1 MNIFWNIFETLVTVF
16 EAFVAMRFVLKFQ
29 GYNFSITSAKL
40 KYIYISLGYAALTTV
55 LTYFVPYEGIL
66 GIIYVIFLFIISLM
80 FTESKIITKVFVSV
94 VTVLISLAVAT
105 AITGAFSATFNK
117 PLSEIFFE
125 MSWVRLVCVILGQML
140 KVFAYDVILKVTQS
154 PKIRMNKKEW
164 ALILA
169 IFGLSFISIALVQTA
184 AIKTNAHSEI
194 FLAAELC
201 SIIIV
206 VVCFYMT
213 VLLNKTQHES
223 ERLRTIAQQEEFRVQ
238 YAENI
243 KKQYEE
249 ISQVRHDMKQTH
261 SVVLS
266 LLMESKSDEAI
277 EYMQKAARKIS
288 EFDVVIDVGNDFV
301 NAILKAK
308 LIEAKRNGIT
318 VICSADKN
326 ATGIDEVDLC
336 NLLGNLLDNA
346 IEACEKCCYRQRV
359 IEIKL
364 LVCNDKYL
372 LEVENT
378 AVENALQNN
387 TQLST
392 TKKDTARHGY
402 GVKSIRSIAEKYNG
416 MVNFSQV
423 GDRFRS
429 TVVLSIHE

>member
-94 VTVLISLAVAT
+94 VTVLISLAVAA

-140 KVFAYDVILKVTQS
+140 KVFAYDVILKATQS

-169 IFGLSFISIALVQTA
+169 IFGLSFISISLVQTA
-184 AIKTNAHSEI
+184 AIKTNDHSEI

-249 ISQVRHDMKQTH
+249 ISQVRHDMKQTN

-266 LLMESKSDEAI
+266 LLMESKYDEAI
-277 EYMQKAARKIS
+277 GYMQKAARKIS

-301 NAILKAK
+301 NAILNAK

-346 IEACEKCCYRQRV
+346 IEACEKCCNRQRV

-364 LVCNDKYL
+364 RMCNDKYL